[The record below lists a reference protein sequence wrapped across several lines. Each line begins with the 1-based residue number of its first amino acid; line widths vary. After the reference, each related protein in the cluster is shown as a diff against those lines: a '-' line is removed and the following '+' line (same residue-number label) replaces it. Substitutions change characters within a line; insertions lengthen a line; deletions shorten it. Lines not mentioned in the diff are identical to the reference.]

1 MAQLIKH
8 GIATTDSWHILELAE
23 GEAPETVTLP
33 DGDVIFPLAVW
44 QARKDEIV
52 SRPTIGLLLQP
63 ADRVEDVA
71 GELASFNLIAVN
83 FPKFVDGRGYS
94 TAALLRQ
101 RYGYT
106 GELRAVGD
114 VLHDQLFFMRRVGFD
129 SYALKA
135 VARHDAVDL
144 CFGAAIHHHHGIE
157 LAHPAAR
164 LHQQGNIEDDGAT
177 PCGCGISCLLI
188 AQACHPGVNDGFKL
202 RARQGVGKS
211 QGAHAGAVHGARGI
225 NGVLPEGSPNVGYGS
240 APSQGDTAGNRVCID
255 QRCATG
261 LQHLPQRALAAAN
274 APGQAHMHWPLHH
287 YRPNRFSTVCK
298 MALGPNTM
306 AVRPAPT
313 RNGPNG
319 T

>member
-8 GIATTDSWHILELAE
+8 GVATTDSWQILDLAA
-23 GEAPETVTLP
+23 GESPETVALP

-71 GELASFNLIAVN
+71 GDLASFNLIAVN

-129 SYALKA
+129 SYALK
-135 VARHDAVDL
+135 DGKSLDY
-144 CFGAAIHHHHGIE
+144 AITAGFKPFTE
-157 LAHPAAR
+157 AY
-164 LHQQGNIEDDGAT
+164 QGAT
-177 PCGCGISCLLI
+177 DQ
-188 AQACHPGVNDGFKL
+188 AQPYFRR
-202 RARQGVGKS
+202 RA
-211 QGAHAGAVHGARGI
+211 
-225 NGVLPEGSPNVGYGS
+225 
-240 APSQGDTAGNRVCID
+240 
-255 QRCATG
+255 
-261 LQHLPQRALAAAN
+261 
-274 APGQAHMHWPLHH
+274 
-287 YRPNRFSTVCK
+287 
-298 MALGPNTM
+298 
-306 AVRPAPT
+306 
-313 RNGPNG
+313 
-319 T
+319 